1 MKQKVLSLFLCALLG
16 MGVALAQGRDNDPQ
30 RRQRQMEREAV
41 DIAKELE
48 LDDPTTLWF
57 SNLYVE
63 YRTELNR
70 IREEAR
76 RDMPR
81 PERRRGG
88 SETDEPGQMSEKDM
102 KKLSDEDAEKLIL
115 GSFDR
120 TEKELKLKRDYYPRF
135 REKLLP
141 SQMVKIFVRPQRD
154 RGNGWNRDRQGGWF
168 PASGEV
174 LALFYFRTE
183 RQVACIAQAGYDV
196 GVVV

>member
-1 MKQKVLSLFLCALLG
+1 MRQKVFSLLLCALLG
-16 MGVALAQGRDNDPQ
+16 TGFAIAQGRNDDPQ

-120 TEKELKLKRDYYPRF
+120 IEKELKLKRDYYPRF

-154 RGNGWNRDRQGGWF
+154 RGNGWNRDRQGGWGRPGGF
-168 PASGEV
+168 PPPGR
-174 LALFYFRTE
+174 F
-183 RQVACIAQAGYDV
+183 
-196 GVVV
+196 

>member
-1 MKQKVLSLFLCALLG
+1 MKRKVFSILLCTLLG
-16 MGVALAQGRDNDPQ
+16 AGFAFAQERDDDPQ
-30 RRQRQMEREAV
+30 RRAQKRQRQMEHEAL
-41 DIAKELE
+41 DLAKDFK

-63 YRTELNR
+63 YRTELDR

-81 PERRRGG
+81 PERRRRDN

-120 TEKELKLKRDYYPRF
+120 AEKELKVKRDYYPRF
-135 REKLLP
+135 REKLQP
-141 SQMVKIFVRPQRD
+141 SQMVRIFVRPQRE
-154 RGNGWNRDRQGGWF
+154 RGNGWNRDRQGGGWGRPGGF
-168 PASGEV
+168 MPPPGR
-174 LALFYFRTE
+174 F
-183 RQVACIAQAGYDV
+183 
-196 GVVV
+196 

>member
-1 MKQKVLSLFLCALLG
+1 MRRKVFSLLLCALLG
-16 MGVALAQGRDNDPQ
+16 TGFAIAQGRNDDPQ

-115 GSFDR
+115 GS
-120 TEKELKLKRDYYPRF
+120 
-135 REKLLP
+135 
-141 SQMVKIFVRPQRD
+141 
-154 RGNGWNRDRQGGWF
+154 
-168 PASGEV
+168 
-174 LALFYFRTE
+174 
-183 RQVACIAQAGYDV
+183 
-196 GVVV
+196 